1 MEKTF
6 TYAGISTL
14 NGVVAYRFANGADR
28 AKVLEKN
35 GHVDIQLFE
44 LATPMTKEA
53 AILWLNAKEIHA
65 EANRVTAK
73 AARPAKVAVQRTQ
86 TRSVAVPVDGAV
98 YEDDG
103 FVEPKDEAVQVAMCK
118 LAREFPELTAPELLA
133 RVTKMGAGK

>member
-6 TYAGISTL
+6 TYAGVSTL

-35 GHVDIQLFE
+35 GHTDIKLFE
-44 LATPMTKEA
+44 LDTAMTKEA
-53 AILWLNAKEIHA
+53 AILWLNAKDIHA
-65 EANRVTAK
+65 EANRVTAR
-73 AARPAKVAVQRTQ
+73 AASPAKVTVQSTKGHAVT
-86 TRSVAVPVDGAV
+86 APVDAV
-98 YEDDG
+98 ADDDDG
-103 FVEPKDEAVQVAMCK
+103 FVEPKSESVQVAMCR

>member
-44 LATPMTKEA
+44 LAQPMTKDS
-53 AILWLNAKEIHA
+53 AILWLNAKEIYA

-73 AARPAKVAVQRTQ
+73 AARPAKVAAPSTTVRT
-86 TRSVAVPVDGAV
+86 VAAPALGAV

-103 FVEPKDEAVQVAMCK
+103 FVEPRDEAVQVAMCR
-118 LAREFPELTAPELLA
+118 LAKEEPALTAQELLA
-133 RVTKMGAGK
+133 RVTKMGVGA